1 MSMNT
6 SNGQPPI
13 TPEVR
18 YSIGREIISVLNSCT
33 INISIEQTLQELQL
47 AVERFTFGS
56 HGSSRDM
63 TMNDV
68 DMLLRGDVSL
78 DMMSFIEWLHHRKLL
93 RLLIGKN
100 GRLLLSFCTRYY
112 RSVPQVKCST
122 PIPLRE
128 SFRIKLLTQLRMVYP
143 EPTRIVFET
152 VPSLMAGCVIDDGIK
167 SADMSLQSKTPQYV
181 RQYVAA
187 LQRMR
192 SAQHG

>member
-1 MSMNT
+1 MST
-6 SNGQPPI
+6 SNEQPRI
-13 TPEVR
+13 TPELR
-18 YSIGREIISVLNSCT
+18 YSIGREIISVLNGCT
-33 INISIEQTLQELQL
+33 INISLEQTLQELQL

-68 DMLLRGDVSL
+68 DTLLRGDVSP

-93 RLLIGKN
+93 RLLVGKN

-112 RSVPQVKCST
+112 RSVPQVTCST

-128 SFRIKLLTQLRMVYP
+128 SFRIRLLTQLRRIYP

-152 VPSLMAGCVIDDGIK
+152 VPSLMVGCVINDGTK
-167 SADMSLQSKTPQYV
+167 SFDMSLQSRTPYYV
-181 RQYVAA
+181 RQYVGA
-187 LQRMR
+187 LQKMR
-192 SAQHG
+192 VAKHG

>member
-1 MSMNT
+1 MNT
-6 SNGQPPI
+6 SNGYPQI
-13 TPEVR
+13 SPEVR

-63 TMNDV
+63 TMSDV
-68 DMLLRGDVSL
+68 DTLLRGDVSL

-93 RLLIGKN
+93 RLLVGKN

-112 RSVPQVKCST
+112 RNVPQVKCT
-122 PIPLRE
+122 TAIPLRE
-128 SFRIKLLTQLRMVYP
+128 SFKVKLLTQLRILYP

-152 VPSLMAGCVIDDGIK
+152 VPSLMAGCVISDGTKNI
-167 SADMSLQSKTPQYV
+167 DMSLQSRTPQYV
-181 RQYVAA
+181 RRYVAA
-187 LQRMR
+187 VQKVREMHR
-192 SAQHG
+192 G